1 MNNMIKQ
8 AKEVNYK
15 PNLIMVL
22 LIGFTMFI
30 VGSIPVSFIS
40 LGLHE
45 DISLPVNDLMLSF
58 GFVTLICFLYVKLIE
73 KRSIRSLGFQ
83 KHNAIKLYLKG
94 LINGIVLFSVIVIF
108 GVVTG
113 AFTFEF
119 TVNTVKWHVFLLLLL
134 GFVIQGATEEIIF
147 RGWMLPILSAR
158 YNVIVSIAVTSFG
171 FALLHGLNPGIS
183 IMGVVNLLLF
193 GIFSA
198 LYTLKEDSLWG
209 ICGFHSI
216 WNFVQGSIYG
226 IKVSGMTIPGGSLL
240 TTDPVQTKEFL
251 SGGAFG
257 LEASI
262 LTSVVLSIA
271 CIYLIKKMKEK
282 TC

>member
-8 AKEVNYK
+8 AKEARYK
-15 PNLIMVL
+15 PNLILTLV
-22 LIGFTMFI
+22 IGFMMVMLGSTLAI
-30 VGSIPVSFIS
+30 LLKLELSEAISIPI
-40 LGLHE
+40 
-45 DISLPVNDLMLSF
+45 NDLMIGF
-58 GFVTLICFLYVKLIE
+58 GLVTLVCFLYVKTIE
-73 KRSIRSLGFQ
+73 KRSIRTLGFQ
-83 KHNAIKLYLKG
+83 KQNAFKFYLKG
-94 LINGIVLFSVIVIF
+94 LLLGIVMFSTIVLL

-113 AFTFEF
+113 ALTFEF
-119 TVNTVKWHVFLLLLL
+119 TIKSVQFHIFLLLLL
-134 GFVIQGATEEIIF
+134 GFGIQGATEEIIF

-158 YNVIVSIAVTSFG
+158 YNVVISIAVTSFG

-183 IMGVVNLLLF
+183 IMGVVNLILF
-193 GIFSA
+193 GLFSA

-216 WNFVQGSIYG
+216 WNWVQGSVYG
-226 IKVSGMTIPGGSLL
+226 IKVSGTTVLGGSIF
-240 TTDPVQTKEFL
+240 TSEPIENKGFL

-271 CIYLIKKMKEK
+271 CIYLIKKLKEK
-282 TC
+282 RC